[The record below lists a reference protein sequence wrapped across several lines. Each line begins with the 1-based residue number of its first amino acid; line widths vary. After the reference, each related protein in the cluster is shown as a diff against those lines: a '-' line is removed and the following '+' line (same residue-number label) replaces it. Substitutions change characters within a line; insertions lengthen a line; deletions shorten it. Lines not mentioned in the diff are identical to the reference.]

1 MNRHDPF
8 RQNAFES
15 ARLATLI
22 VAAYCLSAGT
32 LACRPG
38 TAMPEPDPVSPAS
51 LSPDVSI
58 QQSVWV
64 NYLGHSFIGRGVVQK
79 QGSRLDLVLLSPAGN
94 RLLTVSAD
102 GDKVSVES
110 RIEAFARLDARHL
123 LADVRWAFFGG
134 CTKTAGGPSERTCK
148 MGSTLV
154 RETDNPVTG
163 DLRHRSLLRDGAV
176 SQIDFPEWAGP
187 NEMRYPVK
195 VYLQNDQLGY
205 EWEIQVD
212 AWKPFTP

>member
-15 ARLATLI
+15 ARLAALI
-22 VAAYCLSAGT
+22 VAAYCLCAGT
-32 LACRPG
+32 LACRSRSNV
-38 TAMPEPDPVSPAS
+38 PEPDPVSPAS

-64 NYLGHSFIGRGVVQK
+64 NYRGHSFIGRGVVQK
-79 QGSRLDLVLLSPAGN
+79 QGSRLDLVLLSPAGS

-102 GDKVSVES
+102 GNKVSAQS
-110 RIEAFARLDARHL
+110 RIEAFARLDARYL

-134 CTKTAGGPSERTCK
+134 CPKQAGGPFDRTCK
-148 MGSTLV
+148 VGKTLV

-163 DLRHRSLLRDGAV
+163 DLRHRSLSREDAV
-176 SQIDFPEWAGP
+176 TQIDFPEWAGP

-212 AWKPFTP
+212 AWKPIIR